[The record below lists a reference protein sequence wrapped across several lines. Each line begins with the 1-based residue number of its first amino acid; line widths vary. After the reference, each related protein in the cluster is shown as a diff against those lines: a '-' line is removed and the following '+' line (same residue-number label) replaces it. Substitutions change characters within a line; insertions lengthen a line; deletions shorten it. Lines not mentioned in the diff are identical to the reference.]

1 MCVGS
6 IVLTNDT
13 DKIVVAPIDILV
25 QIIKQLADDPLK
37 EPEEP
42 IFS

>member
-6 IVLTNDT
+6 IVLSNDT

-25 QIIKQLADDPLK
+25 
-37 EPEEP
+37 
-42 IFS
+42 